1 MFGLAGCGGSEGSPE
16 TVASGR
22 ETEHGHGQEAQVD
35 SVPLQAY
42 FDQGLRMLFGFNHP
56 EAIRS
61 FEQAARLDPDCAMC
75 YWGLALTYGPNINAA
90 MDSANGVRAYEAARK
105 AAELADGASEKEQ
118 AYIRAIAVRYGPHP
132 LADRA
137 RMDTVY
143 SKGMFQV
150 TAAYPDDPD
159 AALYFAA
166 ALMNLSPWDY
176 WTDDGIPREKTPL
189 ILATLEEALQ
199 RFPDH
204 AGLCHYYIHAVEAA
218 HPELAVPCA
227 ERLPDLMPGAGHLV
241 HMPAHVYLRVGRY
254 ADAIDRN
261 VHAVHAD
268 EAYISDRRPRT
279 DYTLAL
285 YPHNYHFLCYA
296 AGMAGRSEQAIG
308 AALSAAEN
316 ADQEA
321 MREPGWGAIQ
331 HYLMTPLRTYVR
343 FGKWD
348 EILASEPPPAD
359 LPFPVA
365 TWHYARGMAF
375 VRLGALDDAAA
386 ELGRLQE
393 LAGEPVMEEVTLWD
407 LNSAAALLAIAVD
420 VLEGELLA
428 ARGDHDLAVA
438 RLRDG
443 VGREDALVYDEPPD
457 WHLPVRHLLG
467 AVLLEAGRAAEAEAV
482 YLEDLAKYPE
492 NGWSLYGLAA
502 SLRAQGREPEAAEA
516 EERFRAAWATADVE
530 LTTSRF

>member
-35 SVPLQAY
+35 SVPLYTDLGDHHHPISTESAGAQAY
-42 FDQGLRMLFGFNHP
+42 FDQGLRML
-56 EAIRS
+56 
-61 FEQAARLDPDCAMC
+61 
-75 YWGLALTYGPNINAA
+75 WGLALTYGPNINAA

-254 ADAIDRN
+254 ADAIDRSS
-261 VHAVHAD
+261 AT
-268 EAYISDRRPRT
+268 RREWR
-279 DYTLAL
+279 
-285 YPHNYHFLCYA
+285 
-296 AGMAGRSEQAIG
+296 
-308 AALSAAEN
+308 
-316 ADQEA
+316 
-321 MREPGWGAIQ
+321 
-331 HYLMTPLRTYVR
+331 
-343 FGKWD
+343 
-348 EILASEPPPAD
+348 
-359 LPFPVA
+359 
-365 TWHYARGMAF
+365 
-375 VRLGALDDAAA
+375 DAASKPS
-386 ELGRLQE
+386 GR
-393 LAGEPVMEEVTLWD
+393 P
-407 LNSAAALLAIAVD
+407 
-420 VLEGELLA
+420 
-428 ARGDHDLAVA
+428 
-438 RLRDG
+438 
-443 VGREDALVYDEPPD
+443 
-457 WHLPVRHLLG
+457 
-467 AVLLEAGRAAEAEAV
+467 
-482 YLEDLAKYPE
+482 
-492 NGWSLYGLAA
+492 
-502 SLRAQGREPEAAEA
+502 
-516 EERFRAAWATADVE
+516 
-530 LTTSRF
+530 